1 MSVEDSCWSVT
12 TCPLLGLFVEEE
24 EADVEELVLG
34 GGGGGAPL
42 TLADGYGIL
51 RHNST
56 AYFKEGNFH
65 QPWLFHGIMPN
76 LFLRLMRKSSGKTS
90 ENKAR
95 K

>member
-12 TCPLLGLFVEEE
+12 VTTCPLFALFVEEE
-24 EADVEELVLG
+24 DVDVEELVLG

-56 AYFKEGNFH
+56 AHFKEGRF
-65 QPWLFHGIMPN
+65 
-76 LFLRLMRKSSGKTS
+76 K
-90 ENKAR
+90 E
-95 K
+95 